1 LTHAS
6 DIGSSTEFMKRFRL
20 SFLAFAL
27 TWSFSASAAELPDR
41 VDFNFHI
48 RGILSDRCYKC
59 HGPDENTRE
68 ANLRLDTFANATRQS
83 KNGSA
88 AIVPAAPD
96 RSELIRRI
104 FTSDADDLMPP
115 HDAGV
120 TPLSGREKQLLHK
133 WIEKGAEYKEHWA
146 FIPVQRPPL
155 PVLNDP
161 AWQLNGIDYFTR
173 RQMQEAGIAPSPK
186 APRLIWLKRVSF
198 DLNGLPPTPREI
210 DGFLADDSANAHEK
224 VVDRLLASPR
234 FGEHMALPWLDAAR
248 YADTSGY
255 QADWERFM
263 WPWRNWVIDAF
274 NKNLPFA
281 QFTIEQIAGDMLP
294 NPTPDQII
302 ATGFNRN
309 HRINDEGGVIAAE
322 YAVEYVVDRIDT
334 TCTTWLGLTMGCA
347 RCHDHKYD
355 PLTMTDF
362 YSLFAVFNNVPEKG
376 KDGRLGY
383 AEPAVDFSN
392 PGIAEPLKIARAKLA
407 SIDRELGADTPAVQ
421 EEKIGWGQRILARPN
436 VRSVTQWNILSPS
449 KIEGPK
455 GMTFH
460 DEGDGSHRITGTN
473 PDHSVITLHIELQPG
488 TATAIRLEAL
498 KHPTHTH
505 GSLARNVNG
514 NFVLGEFECFLQ
526 SAGSDQPIRVDFA
539 RAEADHEQKGYP
551 AAHAIDGKANT
562 GWATESHVKRENR
575 KAVFFPQSPLKYGN
589 GDRLIL
595 TMKNET
601 RFTKTAIGRFRIS
614 TTANPA
620 PKLKNGSGVP
630 DIVIAALRK
639 TQRSPAEI
647 KAIDKYFRDTSL
659 HFHPIRARRN
669 AAQKLVK
676 SLEAKRTLKVMV
688 MKEMETPRDT
698 YLLKRGQYDQPDTEQ
713 KMSPNIP
720 QMFGELSGEGDL
732 PPNRLGFAKWLVRPD
747 NPLTARVAVNRYW
760 QRYFGKGLVK
770 TTEDLGT
777 QGSLP
782 THPELL
788 DWLAAEFMD
797 SGWNVKAMQKLIVMS
812 ATYRQSSK
820 VDPGLLELDP
830 ENKLYARGP
839 RFRLSAHELRDQ
851 ALALSGML
859 SDKIGG
865 PSVRPYQPPGLWSD
879 VSFQSKSR
887 STDFYVPDT
896 GDNLYRRSLYT
907 FWKRSVAPPQMMTFD
922 AAGREACVVRMTRTS
937 TPLQALTLLNDTTF
951 VEAARGL
958 AQRMMLDGGA
968 TPEKRIVFG
977 LKLAAAEPTPKTVAI
992 LSRGFDDYRAHFLA
1006 QPEAAKELLAT
1017 GESRSDASLP
1027 PVELAAYTLV
1037 ASTIL
1042 NLDQTITKE

>member
-1 LTHAS
+1 M
-6 DIGSSTEFMKRFRL
+6 IRNGSRLFRL
-20 SFLAFAL
+20 APLAALATLGWGLASFGG
-27 TWSFSASAAELPDR
+27 ELPER

-68 ANLRLDTFANATRQS
+68 AGLRLDTFADATRQS
-83 KNGSA
+83 AKGKA
-88 AIVPAAPD
+88 AIVPAAPEHSD
-96 RSELIRRI
+96 LVRRI
-104 FTSDADDLMPP
+104 FTTDADDLMPP
-115 HDAGV
+115 RDAGV
-120 TPLSGREKQLLHK
+120 APLTEREKGLLRK
-133 WIEKGAEYKEHWA
+133 WIEQGAEYKNHWS
-146 FIPVQRPPL
+146 FIPIQRPQL
-155 PVLNDP
+155 PAGADP
-161 AWQLNGIDYFTR
+161 GWPLNGIDFFTR
-173 RQMQEAGIAPSPK
+173 EKMRDAGLTPSPE
-186 APRLIWLKRVSF
+186 ASRLIWLKRVSF

-210 DGFLADDSANAHEK
+210 DGFLSDASANAYEK

-234 FGEHMALPWLDAAR
+234 YGEHMALPWLDAAR

-274 NKNLPFA
+274 NRNLPFD
-281 QFTIEQIAGDMLP
+281 QFTIEQIAGDLLP

-355 PLTMTDF
+355 PLTMDDF
-362 YSLFAVFNNVPEKG
+362 YNLFAVFNNVPEKG

-383 AEPAVDFSN
+383 AEPTVDFVDPEMESRLK
-392 PGIAEPLKIARAKLA
+392 PMRARKTALQAELHRSGPEIAAARRTWIARSREKLSQDTGATTWSVLDPTDVSATGGVELKRQKGTPLFAAEVATALKAAARTSEQDALLDEQFRRADPLFSPIRKQLA
-407 SIDRELGADTPAVQ
+407 SLD
-421 EEKIGWGQRILARPN
+421 EEISA
-436 VRSVTQWNILSPS
+436 
-449 KIEGPK
+449 
-455 GMTFH
+455 
-460 DEGDGSHRITGTN
+460 
-473 PDHSVITLHIELQPG
+473 
-488 TATAIRLEAL
+488 LE
-498 KHPTHTH
+498 K
-505 GSLARNVNG
+505 
-514 NFVLGEFECFLQ
+514 
-526 SAGSDQPIRVDFA
+526 
-539 RAEADHEQKGYP
+539 
-551 AAHAIDGKANT
+551 
-562 GWATESHVKRENR
+562 KRM
-575 KAVFFPQSPLKYGN
+575 
-589 GDRLIL
+589 I
-595 TMKNET
+595 
-601 RFTKTAIGRFRIS
+601 
-614 TTANPA
+614 
-620 PKLKNGSGVP
+620 
-630 DIVIAALRK
+630 
-639 TQRSPAEI
+639 
-647 KAIDKYFRDTSL
+647 
-659 HFHPIRARRN
+659 
-669 AAQKLVK
+669 
-676 SLEAKRTLKVMV
+676 KVMV

-698 YLLKRGQYDQPDTEQ
+698 YLLKRGQYDQPDTER

-720 QMFGELSGEGDL
+720 RVFGDLSGKSR
-732 PPNRLGFAKWLVRPD
+732 PNRLGFAKWLIARD
-747 NPLTARVAVNRYW
+747 NPLTARVTVNRYW
-760 QRYFGKGLVK
+760 QRYFGKGLVA
-770 TTEDLGT
+770 TVEDFGT

-797 SGWNVKAMQKLIVMS
+797 SGWDVKAMQKLIVMS

-820 VDPGLLELDP
+820 VDAQLLELDP

-851 ALALSGML
+851 ALALSGKL
-859 SDKIGG
+859 SDRIGG

-879 VSFQSKSR
+879 VSFQSKAR

-896 GDNLYRRSLYT
+896 GHKLYRRSLYT

-958 AQRMMLDGGA
+958 AQRMMLDGGK
-968 TPEKRIVFG
+968 TPEDRIAFG
-977 LKLAAAEPTPKTVAI
+977 LKLAAAEPNEKTVAI
-992 LSRGFDDYRAHFLA
+992 LRRGYDDYRASFLA
-1006 QPEAAKELLAT
+1006 NPENAEELLAT
-1017 GESRSDASLP
+1017 GESRRDKSLP
-1027 PVELAAYTLV
+1027 FIDLAAYTMV

>member
-1 LTHAS
+1 MKLTQSRFFTFAS
-6 DIGSSTEFMKRFRL
+6 GM
-20 SFLAFAL
+20 LALAL
-27 TWSFSASAAELPDR
+27 GWSFPACAADLPER
-41 VDFNFHI
+41 VDFNFQI

-68 ANLRLDTFANATRQS
+68 AGLRLDSFADATRQS
-83 KNGSA
+83 SDGVA
-88 AIVPAAPD
+88 AIAPSAPD

-104 FTSDADDLMPP
+104 FARSADDVMPP
-115 HDAGV
+115 PDSGV
-120 TPLSGREKQLLHK
+120 APLTETEKRLLHQ
-133 WIEKGAEYKEHWA
+133 WIEQGAEYKEHWS
-146 FIPVQRPPL
+146 FIPVRRPHL
-155 PVLNDP
+155 PALDNP
-161 AWQLNGIDYFTR
+161 NWPLNGIDYFTR
-173 RQMQEAGIAPSPK
+173 SKMTAAGLSPSPE
-186 APRLIWLKRVSF
+186 ASRLIWLKRVSF
-198 DLNGLPPTPREI
+198 DLNGLPPTPGEI
-210 DGFLADDSANAHEK
+210 DDFLADASAHAHEK

-234 FGEHMALPWLDAAR
+234 YGEHMALPWLDAAR

-263 WPWRNWVIDAF
+263 WPWRNWVIDSY
-274 NKNLPFA
+274 NRNLPFD
-281 QFTIEQIAGDMLP
+281 QFTIEQIAGDLLP

-383 AEPAVDFSN
+383 AEPTVDFPN
-392 PGIAEPLKIARAKLA
+392 PAVAEPLRNARAGLDL
-407 SIDRELGADTPAVQ
+407 IERELAADTPAVR
-421 EEKIGWGQRILARPN
+421 EEKAGWGQRILARAN
-436 VRSVTQWNILSPS
+436 VREVTQWDTLSPAR
-449 KIEGPK
+449 IEGPK
-455 GMTFH
+455 GMTFQ
-460 DEGDGSHRITGTN
+460 DEGDGSHRITGAN
-473 PDHSVITLHIELQPG
+473 PDHSVVTLHIDPRPG

-514 NFVLGEFECFLQ
+514 NFVLGELECFLQ
-526 SAGSDQPIRVDFA
+526 PAGSNKPLRVDFA
-539 RAEADHEQKGYP
+539 RAEADHEQAGYP
-551 AAHAIDGKANT
+551 VAHAIDGMANT

-575 KAVFFPQSPLKYGN
+575 TAIFFPQSPLKISQ

-595 TMKNET
+595 KMRNET
-601 RFTKTAIGRFRIS
+601 RFTRTAIARFRFS
-614 TTANPA
+614 TTSDSSPE
-620 PKLKNGSGVP
+620 LKNGSGVP
-630 DIVIAALRK
+630 DIVIAALRRN
-639 TQRSPAEI
+639 QRSPAET
-647 KAIDKYFRDTSL
+647 KAIDRYFRDTSL
-659 HFHPIRARRN
+659 YFQPLRARRN
-669 AAQKLVK
+669 EAQKLVK
-676 SLEAKRTLKVMV
+676 SLEAKRILKVMV

-698 YLLKRGQYDQPDTEQ
+698 YLLKRGQYDQPDTAR

-720 QMFGELSGEGDL
+720 RVFGDLSDGL
-732 PPNRLGFAKWLVRPD
+732 PPNRLGLAKWLVSPD

-770 TTEDLGT
+770 TIEDLGT
-777 QGSLP
+777 QGALP
-782 THPELL
+782 THPDLL
-788 DWLAAEFMD
+788 DWLAAEFRD

-812 ATYRQSSK
+812 ATYRQSSR
-820 VDPGLLELDP
+820 VSPQLLELDP

-851 ALALSGML
+851 ALALSGRL
-859 SDKIGG
+859 STEIGG

-896 GDNLYRRSLYT
+896 GEKLYRRSLYT

-958 AQRMMLDGGA
+958 ALRMMLAGGA
-968 TPEKRIVFG
+968 TPEERIAFG
-977 LKLAAAEPTPKTVAI
+977 LKLAAAEQNEKTVAI
-992 LSRGFDDYRAHFLA
+992 LRRGYDDYRARFLA
-1006 QPEAAKELLAT
+1006 RPESAKALLAT
-1017 GESRSDASLP
+1017 GESRDGESLA
-1027 PVELAAYTLV
+1027 PVDLAAYTVV